1 MIKFLLLVIKNL
13 LTVKFENKIFTYSFI
28 TRADVDNLMLS
39 NFTIVFSFA
48 LYISPI
54 ILYLPRGFIASSGK
68 KQLTIL
74 TFKNFKF

>member
-39 NFTIVFSFA
+39 NFTIVFSFV
-48 LYISPI
+48 LYIFPHNP
-54 ILYLPRGFIASSGK
+54 LPATWVYR
-68 KQLTIL
+68 QVQ
-74 TFKNFKF
+74 